1 MKIQKDSIQNIL
13 WEVTNRRML
22 ARTMSRIMSV
32 VFWVSL
38 FSRILEGVKDVRI
51 EKGKRASS
59 VTNKRMNP
67 KNLRDVR
74 ERWLTFAE
82 IRLNENVSKITIERC
97 LITSFLLSECESV
110 SIFTTSVEVFP
121 RNLTG
126 GFPYINALLFNLQMT
141 LNSFFI
147 LKMSTLEDAINFC

>member
-1 MKIQKDSIQNIL
+1 MTEISFSIFDPDTLLRQKMKIQKDSIQNIL

-22 ARTMSRIMSV
+22 TRTMSRIMSV
-32 VFWVSL
+32 VLRISL
-38 FSRILEGVKDVRI
+38 FSRILEGVKDGRI

-59 VTNKRMNP
+59 ATKRRTNP

-82 IRLNENVSKITIERC
+82 IRLNENVNKITIERC

-110 SIFTTSVEVFP
+110 FIFTTSVEVFHVT
-121 RNLTG
+121 LLEI
-126 GFPYINALLFNLQMT
+126 FPLYMLCCLF
-141 LNSFFI
+141 
-147 LKMSTLEDAINFC
+147 CR